1 MTRARGEEPK
11 QQIQPGS
18 RCLLVVEGN
27 DECVLAK
34 RVGLPQG
41 TTVLDLGGMDDGTKL
56 EQYATVVGLDPS
68 FFALTSVGVVVD
80 AEGDAAFALKHA
92 QAFLARLGYPVPTG
106 PGEIAKEASRT
117 GGIFILPDGKS
128 PGALET
134 LQRQAVGAER
144 AACVDALFACTGRPP
159 AWNHAQRDKAWIRA
173 YAATVDARARG
184 DQLYGPAPKLDTRHA
199 AFTAFREWLG
209 RL

>member
-1 MTRARGEEPK
+1 MGNPRVTRARGEEPK

-68 FFALTSVGVVVD
+68 FFALTSVGVVGRGGRRSLCSE
-80 AEGDAAFALKHA
+80 ACASLP
-92 QAFLARLGYPVPTG
+92 R
-106 PGEIAKEASRT
+106 ASR
-117 GGIFILPDGKS
+117 LP
-128 PGALET
+128 
-134 LQRQAVGAER
+134 
-144 AACVDALFACTGRPP
+144 RPD
-159 AWNHAQRDKAWIRA
+159 RS
-173 YAATVDARARG
+173 G
-184 DQLYGPAPKLDTRHA
+184 
-199 AFTAFREWLG
+199 
-209 RL
+209 